1 MKRVFGALSPAI
13 LNVIQFVL
21 ETHHMSDTDNLLHDH
36 LAFLYGQERAAD
48 LTQRLLAIL
57 EQFRHE
63 NPEITKLSKAGRVS
77 ERDAIL
83 ITYGDMVQ
91 EAGKAHLQT
100 LAEFLE
106 QNLADTISSVHLLP
120 FFPYSSDDGF
130 SVIDYVQVNPDL
142 GSWDDIARFGQKF
155 RLMFDAVINHISA
168 TSEWFQG
175 FLSDDS
181 AYSDH
186 FIVIEPG
193 TDLSMV
199 FRPRSS
205 PLLTPFQT
213 PSGEKLVWTTF
224 STDQIDLNYRNPE
237 LLLEVIRILLYYVAK
252 GADFLRL
259 DAVTFLWKEINTS
272 SANLPQTHRIIQLI
286 RTVLD
291 LVAPYVTVITETNI
305 PHKDNI
311 AYFGDGANE
320 AQMVY
325 NFALPLLTAHAFL
338 TGSAV
343 TLSDWAA
350 TLKLPS
356 KKATFFNFLA
366 AHDGI
371 GIQPVKNILS
381 PSEINQ
387 ILDHALAQGGNISH
401 KSEPDGSLSPYE
413 ININYLDMLSDSGD
427 PDEDLSLLTQ
437 RFITSHAIMF
447 ALRGVPGIYFHSL
460 FGSRNWSAGVEQ
472 TGRYRTINREKLV
485 RSELEADLSDEG
497 SLRHQIFQRLSELLI
512 QRAASSAF
520 HPAGG
525 QRVIRCHQGI
535 FALTR
540 SSVDGS
546 NRLLCL
552 HNVSDESLDASM
564 DLRDSSLTPAHNLID
579 MSTGEIFPI
588 EGDRIELS
596 LEPYQFRWLQ
606 CE

>member
-1 MKRVFGALSPAI
+1 
-13 LNVIQFVL
+13 
-21 ETHHMSDTDNLLHDH
+21 MSTTENHLQDH
-36 LAFLYGQERAAD
+36 LSFLYGQEQAVD

-63 NPEITKLSKAGRVS
+63 NPEITKRSEAERVS
-77 ERDAIL
+77 ERDSIL
-83 ITYGDMVQ
+83 IAYGDMVQ

-130 SVIDYVQVNPDL
+130 SVIDYLQVNPDL
-142 GSWDDIARFGQKF
+142 GSWGDVARIGKDF
-155 RLMFDAVINHISA
+155 RLMFDAVINHVSA
-168 TSEWFQG
+168 KSEWFQK
-175 FLSDDS
+175 FLLDDP
-181 AYSDH
+181 AYTDH
-186 FIVIEPG
+186 FIVIEPN

-213 PSGEKLVWTTF
+213 PGGEKLVWTTF
-224 STDQIDLNYRNPE
+224 STDQIDLNYRHPE
-237 LLLEVIRILLYYVAK
+237 LLFEVIRILLYYVAK

-259 DAVTFLWKEINTS
+259 DAVTFLWKEINTT

-286 RTVLD
+286 RSVLD
-291 LVAPYVTVITETNI
+291 AVAPHVTIITETNI

-311 AYFGDGANE
+311 AYFGDGTNE

-325 NFALPLLTAHAFL
+325 NFALPFLTAHAFHS
-338 TGSAV
+338 GSAE
-343 TLSDWAA
+343 TLSNWAI
-350 TLKLPS
+350 TLDLPS
-356 KKATFFNFLA
+356 DQTTFFNFLA
-366 AHDGI
+366 GHDGI
-371 GIQPVKNILS
+371 GIQPVRNILS
-381 PSEINQ
+381 QTEINQ
-387 ILDHALAQGGNISH
+387 ILDHALEHGGNISH
-401 KSEPDGSLSPYE
+401 KSDPDGSLSPYE
-413 ININYLDMLSDSGD
+413 ININYFDMLSNS
-427 PDEDLSLLTQ
+427 DEKDADLTLQT
-437 RFITSHAIMF
+437 RRYITSHAIMF

-472 TGRYRTINREKLV
+472 TGRYRTINREKLL
-485 RSELEADLSDEG
+485 RAELEADLSDQD
-497 SLRHQIFQRLSELLI
+497 SLRHQIFRRLSELLTK
-512 QRAASSAF
+512 RAASSAF

-546 NRLLCL
+546 NRVLCL
-552 HNVSDESLDASM
+552 HNVSDESLDLSV
-564 DLRDSSLTPAHNLID
+564 DLRASSMAPENTLVDLL
-579 MSTGEIFPI
+579 TGEISVF
-588 EGDRIELS
+588 EGNRIELS

>member
-1 MKRVFGALSPAI
+1 
-13 LNVIQFVL
+13 
-21 ETHHMSDTDNLLHDH
+21 MSDTKNFIHDH
-36 LAFLYGQERAAD
+36 LAFLYGQERAPN

-57 EQFRHE
+57 EQFRQDY
-63 NPEITKLSKAGRVS
+63 PEISKNCEGERVS

-91 EAGKAHLQT
+91 NPGIPHLQT

-106 QNLADTISSVHLLP
+106 CYVSDTISSVHILP

-130 SVIDYVQVNPDL
+130 SVLDYMQVNPDL
-142 GSWDDIARFGQKF
+142 GSWEDIAHIGQKF
-155 RLMFDAVINHISA
+155 RLMFDAVINHVSA
-168 TSEWFQG
+168 ESEWFQR
-175 FLSDDS
+175 FLQNDP

-213 PSGEKLVWTTF
+213 PGGEKLVWTTF
-224 STDQIDLNYRNPE
+224 STDQIDLNYRHPE

-259 DAVTFLWKEINTS
+259 DAVTFLWKEIGTS
-272 SANLPQTHRIIQLI
+272 SANLPKTHCIIQLI
-286 RTVLD
+286 RAVLD

-305 PHKDNI
+305 PHEDNI
-311 AYFGDGANE
+311 AYFGDGTNE

-325 NFALPLLTAHAFL
+325 NFALPLLIAHAFL
-338 TGSAV
+338 SGSAV
-343 TLSDWAA
+343 KLSDWAG
-350 TLKLPS
+350 TLDLPS

-381 PSEINQ
+381 QREINQ
-387 ILDHALAQGGNISH
+387 LLDHALAQGGNISH
-401 KSEPDGSLSPYE
+401 KSESDGSLSPYE
-413 ININYLDMLSDSGD
+413 ININFLDMLAD
-427 PDEDLSLLTQ
+427 PTEKDEDKSLVVQ
-437 RFITSHAIMF
+437 RFITSHAIML

-472 TGRYRTINREKLV
+472 TGRYRTINREKLLLAK
-485 RSELEADLSDEG
+485 LEADLSNER
-497 SLRHQIFQRLSELLI
+497 SLRYRIFHHLTDLLKK
-512 QRAASSAF
+512 RAASNAF
-520 HPAGG
+520 HPTGG
-525 QRVIRCHQGI
+525 QGVIRCHEGI
-535 FALTR
+535 FALVR
-540 SSVDGS
+540 SSLDGKDHV
-546 NRLLCL
+546 LCL
-552 HNVSDESLDASM
+552 HNVSNESLDVSVDVRASALSPANNLV
-564 DLRDSSLTPAHNLID
+564 DLLN
-579 MSTGEIFPI
+579 GEICSI
-588 EGDRIELS
+588 EGNRIELS

-606 CE
+606 LK

>member
-1 MKRVFGALSPAI
+1 
-13 LNVIQFVL
+13 
-21 ETHHMSDTDNLLHDH
+21 MSDTNYLLHDH

-63 NPEITKLSKAGRVS
+63 HPEITKISEAERVS
-77 ERDAIL
+77 EHDAIL

-106 QNLADTISSVHLLP
+106 QNLADTISSVHILP
-120 FFPYSSDDGF
+120 FSPYSSDDGF

-142 GSWDDIARFGQKF
+142 GSWEDIVQIGQKF
-155 RLMFDAVINHISA
+155 RLMFDAVINHVSA
-168 TSEWFQG
+168 KSEWFQR
-175 FLSDDS
+175 FLLDDP
-181 AYSDH
+181 AYADY
-186 FIVIEPG
+186 FIAIEPG
-193 TDLSMV
+193 IDLSMV

-213 PSGEKLVWTTF
+213 SSGEKLVWTTF
-224 STDQIDLNYRNPE
+224 SADQIDLNYRHPE
-237 LLLEVIRILLYYVAK
+237 LLLDVIRILLYYVAK

-259 DAVTFLWKEINTS
+259 DAVTFLWKEISTS

-325 NFALPLLTAHAFL
+325 NFALPLLTAHTFL
-338 TGSAV
+338 GGSAV

-350 TLKLPS
+350 TLDLPS
-356 KKATFFNFLA
+356 KGATFFNFLA

-381 PSEINQ
+381 QKEINQ
-387 ILDHALAQGGNISH
+387 LLDHALAHGGNISH
-401 KSEPDGSLSPYE
+401 KSESDGSLSPYE
-413 ININYLDMLSDSGD
+413 ININYLDMLSD
-427 PDEDLSLLTQ
+427 PIETDEDESLVVQ
-437 RFITSHAIMF
+437 RFITSHAIML

-460 FGSRNWSAGVEQ
+460 FGSRNWTEGVEQ
-472 TGRYRTINREKLV
+472 TGRYRTINREKLL
-485 RSELEADLSDEG
+485 RSELEADLSNQI
-497 SLRHQIFQRLSELLI
+497 SLRHQIFHRFSDLLKI
-512 QRAASSAF
+512 RSSSNAF

-525 QRVIRCHQGI
+525 QRVIRCHEGI
-535 FALTR
+535 FALVR
-540 SSVDGS
+540 SSMDGR
-546 NRLLCL
+546 NRVLCL
-552 HNVSDESLDASM
+552 HNVSDESLDASI
-564 DLRDSSLTPAHNLID
+564 DLRASSLAPLHNLIGL
-579 MSTGEIFPI
+579 STGEIFPI

-606 CE
+606 CR

>member
-1 MKRVFGALSPAI
+1 
-13 LNVIQFVL
+13 
-21 ETHHMSDTDNLLHDH
+21 MSDTNYLLHDH

-63 NPEITKLSKAGRVS
+63 HPEITKISEAERVS
-77 ERDAIL
+77 EHDAIL

-106 QNLADTISSVHLLP
+106 QNLADTISSVHILP
-120 FFPYSSDDGF
+120 FSPYSSDDGF

-142 GSWDDIARFGQKF
+142 GSWEDIVQIGQKF
-155 RLMFDAVINHISA
+155 RLMFDAVINHVSA
-168 TSEWFQG
+168 KSEWFQR
-175 FLSDDS
+175 FLLDDP
-181 AYSDH
+181 AYADY
-186 FIVIEPG
+186 FIAIEPG
-193 TDLSMV
+193 IDLSMV

-213 PSGEKLVWTTF
+213 SSGEKLVWTTF
-224 STDQIDLNYRNPE
+224 SADQIDLNYRHPE
-237 LLLEVIRILLYYVAK
+237 LLLDVIRILLYYVAK

-259 DAVTFLWKEINTS
+259 DAVTFLWKEIGTS

-325 NFALPLLTAHAFL
+325 NFALPLLTAHTFL
-338 TGSAV
+338 GGSAV

-350 TLKLPS
+350 TLDLPS
-356 KKATFFNFLA
+356 KGATFFNFLA

-381 PSEINQ
+381 QKEINQ
-387 ILDHALAQGGNISH
+387 LLDHALAHGGNISH
-401 KSEPDGSLSPYE
+401 KSESDGSLSPYE
-413 ININYLDMLSDSGD
+413 ININYLDMLSD
-427 PDEDLSLLTQ
+427 PIETDEDESLVVQ
-437 RFITSHAIMF
+437 RFITSHAIML

-460 FGSRNWSAGVEQ
+460 FGSRNWTEGVEQ
-472 TGRYRTINREKLV
+472 TGRYRTINREKLL
-485 RSELEADLSDEG
+485 RSELEADLSNQI
-497 SLRHQIFQRLSELLI
+497 SLRHQIFHRFSDLLKI
-512 QRAASSAF
+512 RSSSNAF

-525 QRVIRCHQGI
+525 QRVIRCHEGI
-535 FALTR
+535 FALVR
-540 SSVDGS
+540 SSMDGR
-546 NRLLCL
+546 NRVLCL
-552 HNVSDESLDASM
+552 HNVSDESLDASI
-564 DLRDSSLTPAHNLID
+564 DLRASSLAPLHNLIGL
-579 MSTGEIFPI
+579 STGEIFPI

-606 CE
+606 CR

>member
-1 MKRVFGALSPAI
+1 M
-13 LNVIQFVL
+13 
-21 ETHHMSDTDNLLHDH
+21 TDTDNLIHDH
-36 LAFLYGQERAAD
+36 LSFLYGQERAPD
-48 LTQRLLAIL
+48 LTQRLLTIL
-57 EQFRHE
+57 EQFRQDY
-63 NPEITKLSKAGRVS
+63 PEISKRSES
-77 ERDAIL
+77 ERVTEKDAIL

-91 EAGKAHLQT
+91 KSGISHLQA

-106 QNLADTISSVHLLP
+106 RYVSDTISSVHLLP

-130 SVIDYVQVNPDL
+130 SVIDYLQVNPDL
-142 GSWDDIARFGQKF
+142 GSWEDIASLGQRF
-155 RLMFDAVINHISA
+155 RLMFDAVINHASA
-168 TSEWFQG
+168 ESEWFQG
-175 FLSDDS
+175 FLQDDP

-224 STDQIDLNYRNPE
+224 SADQIDLNFRNPE
-237 LLLEVIRILLYYVAK
+237 LLLEVIKILLYYVAK

-259 DAVTFLWKEINTS
+259 DAVTFLWKEISTS

-286 RTVLD
+286 RAVFD
-291 LVAPYVTVITETNI
+291 LVTPYVTVITETNI

-311 AYFGDGANE
+311 AYFGDGINE

-338 TGSAV
+338 TGSAI

-350 TLKLPS
+350 TLDIPS

-381 PSEINQ
+381 PSEIKQ

-401 KSEPDGSLSPYE
+401 KSESDGSLSPYE
-413 ININYLDMLSDSGD
+413 ININYLDMLSDSGKR
-427 PDEDLSLLTQ
+427 DEDLSLLTQ
-437 RFITSHAIMF
+437 RFITSHAIML

-472 TGRYRTINREKLV
+472 TGRYRTINREKLL
-485 RSELEADLSDEG
+485 RTKLEADLSDKR
-497 SLRHQIFQRLSELLI
+497 SLRYRIFHHLSDLLKK
-512 QRAASSAF
+512 RAASNAF
-520 HPAGG
+520 HPASG
-525 QRVIRCHQGI
+525 QRVIQCHEGI
-535 FALTR
+535 FALVR
-540 SSVDGS
+540 SSLDGKD
-546 NRLLCL
+546 RVLCL
-552 HNVSDESLDASM
+552 HNVSNEGLDVSVDVRA
-564 DLRDSSLTPAHNLID
+564 SSLSPANNLVD
-579 MSTGEIFPI
+579 LLNGEICSI
-588 EGDRIELS
+588 EGNRIELS